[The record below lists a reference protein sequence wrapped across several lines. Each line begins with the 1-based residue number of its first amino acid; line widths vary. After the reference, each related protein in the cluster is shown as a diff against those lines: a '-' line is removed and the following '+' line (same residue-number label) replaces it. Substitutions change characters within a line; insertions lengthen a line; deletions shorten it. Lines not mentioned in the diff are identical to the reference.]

1 MEASASGLS
10 HDDNANKS
18 QNVGPSTL
26 PRSDKQGG
34 EKHEISFNSFSND
47 FFFNFLRMSTN
58 THISDSPGVSF
69 VGKDGTPYTSA
80 TITSAVSR
88 LTHNIVAAA
97 AQLNITADN
106 VLEVDYGF
114 GQDVSRSTGTITI
127 PIFDG
132 EKYKETARALAAIFS
147 KKGSAV
153 DVTSQTIQETLKNS
167 DLTIATV
174 AAGYYTALAAR
185 HELTKEVSNAPHSIP
200 FVTALS
206 DTISAV
212 QGAQRSSHVIS
223 SCLRCPA
230 SNNAQHD
237 VAIGTNMWT
246 NVSIESLSAQN
257 MTVPNPND
265 VSFFI
270 PNKALPSSWWCAIW
284 LLNAFLH
291 SFVAP
296 THFHIFITP
305 GETYHLAPFTDADV
319 YEAIPLL
326 LAMSKSSRPVPESV
340 ESMLYAYGTQM
351 IIQPHSLY
359 TEGGLIRKMI
369 FTVPHLPA
377 HGYFITNSE
386 FSRYMN
392 IAVPNDPRT
401 AKDFIIGAGTGL
413 LQIILAYQAALSCA
427 GPIALH
433 WHGNDAISQGM
444 DTVAAAYLQGR
455 YFTVPDAV
463 NVANNVAQYTTLVRA
478 DPEYRHTLER
488 ILPRIFGPSID
499 TVYNFIESAI
509 SSSWVSIDAR
519 KRNGRARKF
528 RTAFINRFHD
538 PEFAY
543 MFGIT
548 GNGIERMEGKV
559 TSNIAQEVD
568 YLLNG
573 GDLRNCP
580 VLRTLKAAEREGT
593 ITFMCKDKVGSL
605 FAIDGTV
612 RVFKKYE
619 TIGLA
624 QLGWTSHGKVMKPY
638 AFRAPIFQ
646 GMTICNTAYTS
657 TNIDIVTTVF
667 GPLRCHVGALFLSKA
682 VRCGPVVP
690 SIKHH
695 FNFKHVIDIK
705 HGGNNYTFIPGY
717 GWVLQDDYLLNA
729 VKMTGEGD
737 LPPDQLPYD
746 DDLLLTYAK
755 ILLYDY
761 LTHFP
766 KHRYNNPK
774 KLTQE
779 TELQLFPLKTDS
791 AARNKVN
798 FYARLLWNETITDK
812 SAFKP
817 GTYNDTVAGLLMWQQ
832 CALMWS
838 LPHSVINK
846 TISGVCDALTDRTS
860 LALLKRISDW
870 LKQLGLAFSPI
881 HRLFIELPTLLG
893 RGAIPGNA
901 TKDIKHRLE
910 FDPSITVDVPRDSLH
925 SLIYRLLSR
934 NLNISKMSS
943 FEHHLEERLLWSK
956 SGSHFYPDEEV
967 NQLLPKQPTRKEFL
981 DVVTADYIKQCEPQ
995 VYIRQ
1000 SRKLEHGKER
1010 FIYNCDTVSYVYFDF
1025 ILKLFE
1031 TGWQDSE
1038 AILSPGDYT
1047 SEHLHTKISSYK
1059 YKAML
1064 DYTDFNSQHTIESMR
1079 LVFETMKEL
1088 LPSETALA
1096 LDWCIASF
1104 DNMRTTDGKKWT
1116 ATLPSG
1122 HRATTFINT
1131 VLNWCYTQMVGLK
1144 FDSFMCA
1151 GDDVILMSHTPISLA
1166 PILTSPFKFNP
1177 SKQSTGTRGEFL
1189 RKHYTDEGVFAYPT
1203 RAIASLVSG
1212 NWLSDSLRENTPILV
1227 PIQNGI
1233 DRLRSRA
1240 GLLGVPWIS
1249 GLSELIEREAI
1260 PRDVG
1265 MALLNSHAAG
1275 PGLITRDY
1283 SSFTVTPNPPQVSS
1297 TLEYTAT
1304 RYGLQDLCKHVPWNQ
1319 LSATECNRLGQ
1330 QIKKM
1335 SHRHCSQ
1342 AKITY
1347 HYIQEVFKPSGLPTV
1362 LSDASQPSLSMVWWQ
1377 AMLKEAM
1384 QENLTKKID
1393 AHMFACNA
1401 CTGCVSGDAFLRANP
1416 KLAGVLITSLITS
1429 SS

>member
-1 MEASASGLS
+1 MEASANGLS
-10 HDDNANKS
+10 HDENATRS

-26 PRSDKQGG
+26 PGSDKQGG
-34 EKHEISFNSFSND
+34 EKHENSFNSFSND
-47 FFFNFLRMSTN
+47 FFFNFLRMSAQ
-58 THISDSPGVSF
+58 THISDNPGVSF
-69 VGKDGTPYTSA
+69 IGKDGTPYSSA
-80 TITSAVSR
+80 TIPSAVGR
-88 LTHNIVAAA
+88 LTHNVVASAV
-97 AQLNITADN
+97 QLNVTADN

-132 EKYKETARALAAIFS
+132 EKYKETARALAAIFN
-147 KKGSAV
+147 KKGMAV
-153 DVTSQTIQETLKNS
+153 DVTSQTVQETLKNS

-185 HELTKEVSNAPHSIP
+185 HELTKQVSVAAHSIP
-200 FVTALS
+200 FVTAIS
-206 DTISAV
+206 DTLAAA
-212 QGAQRSSHVIS
+212 QDAQRSSHVIS
-223 SCLRCPA
+223 SCLRCPHC
-230 SNNAQHD
+230 NNAQHD
-237 VAIGTNMWT
+237 IGIGTNMWN
-246 NVSIESLSAQN
+246 NVSVESLSPQN
-257 MTVPNPND
+257 MAVPNPND
-265 VSFFI
+265 ISFFI
-270 PNKALPSSWWCAIW
+270 PNKALPPPWWCAIW
-284 LLNAFLH
+284 LLNAFIH

-296 THFHIFITP
+296 THIHIFITP
-305 GETYHLAPFTDADV
+305 GETYHLAPFTDADI
-319 YEAIPLL
+319 YEAIPIM
-326 LAMSKSSRPVPESV
+326 LAMSKAARPVPESV

-377 HGYFITNSE
+377 HGYFVTNSE
-386 FSRYMN
+386 YSRYMN
-392 IAVPNDPRT
+392 IAVPNDPRS

-413 LQIILAYQAALSCA
+413 LQIILAYQAAFSCA

-433 WHGNDAISQGM
+433 WHANDAISQGM
-444 DTVAAAYLQGR
+444 DTIAGTYLEGR
-455 YFTVPDAV
+455 YFTIPMAV
-463 NVANNVAQYTTLVRA
+463 AVATNVAQYTTLIRT
-478 DPEYRHTLER
+478 DPQYRHTLER
-488 ILPRIFGPSID
+488 ILPRIFGPSTD

-519 KRNGRARKF
+519 RRNGRTRKF

-559 TSNIAQEVD
+559 TSTISQEVD

-580 VLRTLKAAEREGT
+580 VLRTLKAAERDET
-593 ITFMCKDKVGSL
+593 ITFMCKEKAGTL
-605 FAIDGTV
+605 MAMDGTI
-612 RVFKKYE
+612 RWFKRFE
-619 TIGLA
+619 TIDLTH
-624 QLGWTSHGKVMKPY
+624 LGWTSRGKVMKPY
-638 AFRAPIFQ
+638 AFRAPIIQ
-646 GMTICNTAYTS
+646 GITICNTAYT
-657 TNIDIVTTVF
+657 TTAIDIVTTVF
-667 GPLRCHVGALFLSKA
+667 GPLRQRVGSLLSKA
-682 VRCGPVVP
+682 VRCGPIIPTV
-690 SIKHH
+690 KHH
-695 FNFKHVIDIK
+695 FNFKHVITTKRNDNEYI
-705 HGGNNYTFIPGY
+705 FIPGY

-746 DDLLLTYAK
+746 DDLLLSYAK

-761 LTHFP
+761 ITHFP

-774 KLTQE
+774 ILTQE
-779 TELQLFPLKTDS
+779 TELQLFPLKDDS
-791 AARNKVN
+791 AARTKVN
-798 FYARLLWNETITDK
+798 FYARLLWNEATSDK
-812 SAFKP
+812 TAFKP

-838 LPHSVINK
+838 VPQSIINRV
-846 TISGVCDALTDRTS
+846 ISGVCDALTDRTS

-870 LKQLGLAFSPI
+870 LKQLGLAYSPI

-893 RGAIPGNA
+893 RGAIPGDA
-901 TKDIKHRLE
+901 IHDIKHRLK
-910 FDPSITVDVPRDSLH
+910 FDPSITVDVPTDQLH
-925 SLIYRLLSR
+925 RLIYRLLSR
-934 NLNISKMSS
+934 NLKVTTLDS
-943 FEHHLEERLLWSK
+943 FEDHLEERLLWSK
-956 SGSHFYPDEEV
+956 SGSHYYPDDEV
-967 NQLLPKQPTRKEFL
+967 NKLLPHRPTRKEFL
-981 DVVTADYIKQCEPQ
+981 DIVTVDYIKRCKPQ
-995 VYIRQ
+995 VFIRQ

-1010 FIYNCDTVSYVYFDF
+1010 FIYNCDTISYVYFDY

-1047 SEHLHTKISSYK
+1047 NERLHAKISSYK

-1079 LVFETMKEL
+1079 LIFETMKEL
-1088 LPSETALA
+1088 LPSETAFA

-1104 DNMRTTDGKKWT
+1104 DNMRTSSGHKWV

-1151 GDDVILMSHTPISLA
+1151 GDDVILMSQEPISLA
-1166 PILTSPFKFNP
+1166 PILTSHFKFNP

-1189 RKHYTDEGVFAYPT
+1189 RKHYTAEGVFAYPC

-1212 NWLSDSLRENTPILV
+1212 NWLSETLRDNTPMVV

-1240 GLLGVPWIS
+1240 GLLGVPWS
-1249 GLSELIEREAI
+1249 LGLSELIEREGI
-1260 PRDVG
+1260 PKEVG

-1283 SSFTVTPNPPQVSS
+1283 SSFTVTPKPPTITS

-1304 RYGLQDLCKHVPWNQ
+1304 RYGVQDLSKHVPWKQ
-1319 LSATECNRLGQ
+1319 LTTEESRKLGQ

-1347 HYIQEVFKPSGLPTV
+1347 KCIYEVFKPSGLPTV
-1362 LSDASQPSLSMVWWQ
+1362 LSGVSQPSLSMVWWQ

-1384 QENLTKKID
+1384 QNYSVKKID
-1393 AHMFACNA
+1393 AQMFASNA
-1401 CTGCVSGDAFLRANP
+1401 CTSSVSGDAFLQATP
-1416 KLAGVLITSLITS
+1416 KMAGVLMTSLIYS